1 MVMAEENRDKLL
13 ERHLLCSQ
21 VPYLQSISLLLQQL
35 VSSLGS
41 LLLTLE
47 DLLIHTGGR
56 DF

>member
-1 MVMAEENRDKLL
+1 MAEENRDKLL